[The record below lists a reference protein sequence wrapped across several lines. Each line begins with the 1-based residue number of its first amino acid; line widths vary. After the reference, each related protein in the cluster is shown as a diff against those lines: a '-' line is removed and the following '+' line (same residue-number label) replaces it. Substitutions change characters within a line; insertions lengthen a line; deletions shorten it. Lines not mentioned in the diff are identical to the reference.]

1 MKVTSLLQFSCLAN
15 ALLLRFAQ
23 SVPVRTNLG
32 DSAPL
37 DASNNIIASMDKTQ
51 EYMMNLYNRFEN
63 NRFEIPTANIVRSFR
78 NINMKDQELSKNIH
92 DNGLRS
98 GYKSHVLTFNIT
110 SISRQETVSLAE
122 LRVFKLIKHDKN
134 SYANSVE
141 RTISVLDILNPEI
154 GLVNTPDYKLVQS
167 FRVDGYY
174 SDWETLNITS
184 TVERWLKS
192 GKSIHKMEVR
202 IEPLKFWFWNSFGS
216 MDIEISPNDKEP
228 SLLVYSNEKSTKK
241 RKRHASERQELMSRD
256 FSSHPVHGNVRTRTK
271 RNIFGRMKHLFGMN
285 NSTSKRKQRR
295 KVINDTYC
303 RRRRM
308 YVNFQDINWT
318 WVIAPK
324 GYQAYQCV
332 GRCMFH
338 ANQRLFTS
346 KHAIIQSLQ
355 HSHYRS
361 ANRLVQNREERRFA
375 KRPCCVPTKLKPIS
389 MLYRDPQGVMTYKY
403 KYDGMVV
410 EQCGCR

>member
-1 MKVTSLLQFSCLAN
+1 MKVTSLLQFSCLVY
-15 ALLLRFAQ
+15 ALLLRFTQ
-23 SVPVRTNLG
+23 SVPVRNNLW
-32 DSAPL
+32 DSAPFGE
-37 DASNNIIASMDKTQ
+37 SNDIISSMDNTQ

-63 NRFEIPTANIVRSFR
+63 NRFELPTANIVRSFR
-78 NINMKDQELSKNIH
+78 NINVEDQDLKKNIH
-92 DNGLRS
+92 DNDVQS
-98 GYKSHVLTFNIT
+98 GYKRHILTFNIT
-110 SISRQETVSLAE
+110 SIPHRETVSLAE
-122 LRVFKLIKHDKN
+122 LRIFKVIKHDKN

-141 RTISVLDILNPEI
+141 RTISLLDILNPET
-154 GLVNTPDYKLVQS
+154 GFLNTAEYELVQS
-167 FRVDGYY
+167 FRVHGHY
-174 SDWETLNITS
+174 SNWETLNVTS

-192 GKSIHKMEVR
+192 GKSIHKMEIR
-202 IEPLKFWFWNSFGS
+202 IEPLKFWFWNSFGA
-216 MDIEISPNDKEP
+216 MDIETSPNDKEP
-228 SLLVYSNEKSTKK
+228 SLLVYSNEKSTKM

-256 FSSHPVHGNVRTRTK
+256 FSHPVQGNVRTRTK
-271 RNIFGRMKHLFGMN
+271 RDISSR
-285 NSTSKRKQRR
+285 RKLRQ
-295 KVINDTYC
+295 KVINGTSC

-308 YVNFQDINWT
+308 YVNFEDINWT

-355 HSHYRS
+355 HSHYRLQ
-361 ANRLVQNREERRFA
+361 NRLVQNRAERRFA

-389 MLYRDPQGVMTYKY
+389 LLYRDPQGVLTYKY
-403 KYDGMVV
+403 EYDGMVV